1 MVDDREVA
9 VGYIGGA
16 EQGRFVARIRN
27 AERER
32 LLAAPIDVG
41 KRTAAAMVC
50 DFWGEIVTAPFEFE
64 LNQSGFTKLRAELA
78 RAEAGRDV
86 ALTRVGV
93 EQAGHYHDALV
104 ARLQSEGLDVV
115 VLSPSQ
121 VKENRSQNLLRAV
134 KTDARDL
141 AAIAELMIRGLG
153 RRPELE
159 DGPIARQ
166 AVLVAHRRRKVKA
179 RSALKNQVLA
189 TWDLV
194 FPGLD
199 GCFSE
204 ILSTKL
210 GKVLLAETMTPARM
224 LHLGPERFRNFC
236 AHRGVVVDRAKADQ
250 IFGAARQAF
259 ALPNVRAKA
268 LLEVLAVDAKLM
280 RQLDATVEA
289 AGECLAEVL
298 GDTPA
303 RVLASIPHV
312 GVVRASNYGGA
323 VGDIGRFTSSAQVYR
338 LSGLVPKLYESA
350 GKRRGGLAISRTGK
364 VELREAILEL
374 GKGLRLGHPDF
385 AAYARQLK
393 QRGKPGGVILCALG
407 HRANRLAFAM
417 MRDQTGFD
425 PSSWPNRGADGALSR
440 REAGKLVEVHRPL
453 G

>member
-1 MVDDREVA
+1 MVNDREVA

-16 EQGRFVARIRN
+16 EQGQFVERIRN

-41 KRTAAAMVC
+41 KRSAAALVC
-50 DFWGEIVTAPFEFE
+50 DFWGEIVTTPFEFD
-64 LNQSGFTKLRAELA
+64 LNESGFTKLRAELA
-78 RAEAGRDV
+78 RAEACRDV

-93 EQAGHYHDALV
+93 EQAGHYHDTLV
-104 ARLQSEGLDVV
+104 ARLQDEGLDVV

-121 VKENRSQNLLRAV
+121 VKENRSQNLLRSV

-141 AAIAELMIRGLG
+141 AAMAELMIRGLG

-166 AVLVAHRRRKVKA
+166 AILVAHRRRKVRA

-199 GCFSE
+199 GCFGD
-204 ILSTKL
+204 ILSTKI
-210 GKVLLAETMTPARM
+210 GRVLLAEAMTPVRVLQM
-224 LHLGPERFRNFC
+224 GPERFRTFC
-236 AHRGVVVDRAKADQ
+236 ANRGVVVDRSKADLVVE
-250 IFGAARQAF
+250 AARQAF
-259 ALPNVRAKA
+259 HLPNVRTQA
-268 LLEVLAVDAKLM
+268 LLEVLQVDARLM
-280 RQLDATVEA
+280 RQLDSTIDRAED
-289 AGECLAEVL
+289 CLAEVL
-298 GDTPA
+298 NNTPA
-303 RVLASIPHV
+303 KVLVSIPHI

-323 VGDIGRFTSSAQVYR
+323 VGDINRFASSAQIYR
-338 LSGLVPKLYESA
+338 MSGLVPRLYESA
-350 GKRRGGLAISRTGK
+350 GKRRGGLGISRAGK

-385 AAYARQLK
+385 GDYARRMK

-417 MRDQTGFD
+417 MRDQVEFD
-425 PSSWPNRGADGALSR
+425 PARWPAREADGTLMPDQ
-440 REAGKLVEVHRPL
+440 GRPPSK
-453 G
+453 

>member
-1 MVDDREVA
+1 
-9 VGYIGGA
+9 VGYIGGV
-16 EQGRFVARIRN
+16 QQSQFVERIRN

-41 KRTAAAMVC
+41 KRTAAALVC
-50 DFWGEIVTAPFEFE
+50 DFWGEIVTAPFEFD
-64 LNQSGFTKLRAELA
+64 LNETGFTKLRAQLA
-78 RAEAGRDV
+78 RAEASRDV

-93 EQAGHYHDALV
+93 EQAGHYHDTLV
-104 ARLQSEGLDVV
+104 ARLQVEGLDVV

-121 VKENRSQNLLRAV
+121 VKENRSQNLLRSV

-199 GCFSE
+199 GCFSD
-204 ILSTKL
+204 LLATKI
-210 GKVLLAETMTPARM
+210 GKVLLAEVMTPARV
-224 LHLGPERFRNFC
+224 LHLGPERFRTFC
-236 AHRGVVVDRAKADQ
+236 AHRGVVVDRAKADR
-250 IFGAARQAF
+250 IVHTAREAF
-259 ALPNVRAKA
+259 ALPNVRAQA
-268 LLEVLAVDAKLM
+268 LLEVLTVDAKLM
-280 RQLDATVEA
+280 QQLDSTIEA
-289 AGECLAEVL
+289 ADDCLAEVL

-303 RVLASIPHV
+303 RVLTSIPHI
-312 GVVRASNYGGA
+312 GVVRSSNYGGA
-323 VGDIGRFTSSAQVYR
+323 VGDIGRFSSSAQVYR
-338 LSGLVPKLYESA
+338 LAGLVPKLYESA
-350 GKRRGGLAISRTGK
+350 GKRRGGLAINREGK

-385 AAYARQLK
+385 GDYARQMK
-393 QRGKPGGVILCALG
+393 QRDKPGGVILCALG

-417 MRDQTGFD
+417 MRDQVKFD
-425 PSSWPNRGADGALSR
+425 PSRWPDKGADGALSR
-440 REAGKLVEVHRPL
+440 HESGKLVEVHRPL
-453 G
+453 A

>member
-1 MVDDREVA
+1 VVNDREVA

-16 EQGRFVARIRN
+16 EQGRFVERIRN
-27 AERER
+27 AEKDR
-32 LLAAPIDVG
+32 LPAVPIDVG
-41 KRTAAAMVC
+41 KRSAAALVC
-50 DFWGEIVTAPFEFE
+50 DFWGEIVTASFEFD
-64 LNQSGFTKLRAELA
+64 LNESGFTKLRAELA
-78 RAEAGRDV
+78 RAEACRDV

-93 EQAGHYHDALV
+93 EQAGHYHDTLV
-104 ARLQSEGLDVV
+104 ARLQDEGLDVV

-121 VKENRSQNLLRAV
+121 VKDNRSQNLLRSV

-141 AAIAELMIRGLG
+141 AAMAELMIRGLG

-179 RSALKNQVLA
+179 RRALKNQVLA

-199 GCFSE
+199 GCFSQ
-204 ILSTKL
+204 LLDTKI
-210 GKVLLAETMTPARM
+210 GKVLLAEAMTPARVLEM
-224 LHLGPERFRNFC
+224 GPERFRAFC
-236 AHRGVVVDRAKADQ
+236 TNRGVVVDRCKADRV
-250 IFGAARQAF
+250 IDAARQAF
-259 ALPNVRAKA
+259 RLPNVRAQA
-268 LLEVLAVDAKLM
+268 LLEVLQVDANLM
-280 RQLDATVEA
+280 QQLDSTIDTADQLL
-289 AGECLAEVL
+289 AGVL
-298 GDTPA
+298 VDTPA
-303 RVLASIPHV
+303 RVLTSIPHI

-323 VGDIGRFTSSAQVYR
+323 VGDVTRFTGPDQVYK

-350 GKRRGGLAISRTGK
+350 GKRRGGLAISRAGK

-385 AAYARQLK
+385 GDYARRMK

-417 MRDQTGFD
+417 MRDQVEFD
-425 PSSWPNRGADGALSR
+425 PARWPGARSGRNPPARPRSTTIEVNRPPD
-440 REAGKLVEVHRPL
+440 
-453 G
+453 

>member
-1 MVDDREVA
+1 MVNDREVA

-16 EQGRFVARIRN
+16 EQGRFVERIRN

-50 DFWGEIVTAPFEFE
+50 DFWGEIVTAPFEFD
-64 LNQSGFTKLRAELA
+64 LNESGFTKLRAELA
-78 RAEAGRDV
+78 RAEASRDV
-86 ALTRVGV
+86 AFTRVGV
-93 EQAGHYHDALV
+93 EQAGHYHDTLV
-104 ARLQSEGLDVV
+104 ARLQAEGLDVV

-121 VKENRSQNLLRAV
+121 VKDNRSQNLLRAV
-134 KTDARDL
+134 KTDTRDL

-159 DGPIARQ
+159 DGPVALQ
-166 AVLVAHRRRKVKA
+166 AVLVAHRRRKVRA

-199 GCFSE
+199 GCFCD
-204 ILSTKL
+204 ILTTKI
-210 GKVLLAETMTPARM
+210 GKMLLAEAMTPARV
-224 LHLGPERFRNFC
+224 LHLGPERLRAFC
-236 AHRGVVVDRAKADQ
+236 ANRGGVVDRAKTNQ
-250 IFGAARQAF
+250 ISHAATNAL
-259 ALPNVRAKA
+259 ALPDVRAQA
-268 LLEVLAVDAKLM
+268 LIRVLAADARLLQ
-280 RQLDATVEA
+280 QLDRMIEA
-289 AGECLAEVL
+289 AEVWLAEVL
-298 GDTPA
+298 TDTPA
-303 RVLASIPHV
+303 KILTSIPHI

-385 AAYARQLK
+385 GAYARHMK

-417 MRDQTGFD
+417 MRDQVSFD
-425 PSSWPNRGADGALSR
+425 PGRWPDEGADGALSR
-440 REAGKLVEVHRPL
+440 RKAGKLVEVHRPL

>member
-1 MVDDREVA
+1 L
-9 VGYIGGA
+9 GYIGGLQ
-16 EQGRFVARIRN
+16 QGQFVERIRN

-41 KRTAAAMVC
+41 KRTAAALVC
-50 DFWGEIVTAPFEFE
+50 DFWGEIVAPPFQFD
-64 LNQSGFTKLRAELA
+64 LNETGFAKLRTQLA
-78 RAEAGRDV
+78 RAEASRDV
-86 ALTRVGV
+86 AFTRVGV
-93 EQAGHYHDALV
+93 EQAGHYHDTLV
-104 ARLQSEGLDVV
+104 ARLQDEGLDVV

-121 VKENRSQNLLRAV
+121 VKDNRSQNLLRSV
-134 KTDARDL
+134 KTDALDL

-159 DGPIARQ
+159 DGPVARQ

-199 GCFSE
+199 GCFSD
-204 ILSTKL
+204 ILSTKI
-210 GKVLLAETMTPARM
+210 GKVLLAEAITPSRV
-224 LHLGPERFRNFC
+224 LHLGPERFRAFC
-236 AHRGVVVDRAKADQ
+236 SNRGVVVDRAKADQ
-250 IFGAARQAF
+250 IVHAAREAF
-259 ALPNVRAKA
+259 HLPNVRAQA
-268 LLEVLAVDAKLM
+268 LLEVLEVDARLM
-280 RQLDATVEA
+280 QQLDSTIKA
-289 AGECLAEVL
+289 ADDCLAEVL

-303 RVLASIPHV
+303 RVLTSIPHI

-323 VGDIGRFTSSAQVYR
+323 VGDIGRFTGAAQVYR
-338 LSGLVPKLYESA
+338 LSGLVPRLYESA
-350 GKRRGGLAISRTGK
+350 GKRRGGLAISREGK

-385 AAYARQLK
+385 GAYARQMK

-417 MRDQTGFD
+417 MRDQVGFD
-425 PSSWPNRGADGALSR
+425 PRMWPAREADGTPSR
-440 REAGKLVEVHRPL
+440 RKADKLVGVDRPQ